1 MATEERTMKKTR
13 KTKTQTLVIKVWRF
27 QDAPQRLR
35 KLSRHGGDEDWIILV
50 PKDFDDRRIAP
61 WDWWRQTPL
70 FGNWF
75 LQEERLPN
83 GDIVM
88 ITAHA

>member
-1 MATEERTMKKTR
+1 MATEERTMKTTR
-13 KTKTQTLVIKVWRF
+13 KTKVIKVWRF

-35 KLSRHGGDEDWIILV
+35 KLSRHGGDEDWIVLV
-50 PKDFDDRRIAP
+50 PKHLDNRRIDP
-61 WDWWRQTPL
+61 WDCWWRQTPL
-70 FGNWF
+70 FGDWF